1 MATDYPYMISNNKI
15 GPILEKIRTAEKP
28 PKFTYELLKKMGFPS
43 SNDRAIISLLKKL
56 GFLSAD
62 GIPSEYYDQLKDKKE
77 HPYVLGERIR
87 ELYSELFSINTEINS
102 ASDDDMKGAISR
114 ITGKDAKTVDRYFST
129 FKALCTL
136 SKFGTP
142 HEKETKISAQPEETK
157 PPEHFTQLKPA
168 FHYNIQIHLPAT
180 TDISVYNAI
189 FKSLKDHLLI

>member
-28 PKFTYELLKKMGFPS
+28 PKFTNELLKKMGFPS

-56 GFLSAD
+56 GFLSVD
-62 GIPSEYYDQLKDKKE
+62 GIPTEYYDQLKDKKD

-129 FKALCTL
+129 FKALCIL
-136 SKFGTP
+136 AKFGHP
-142 HEKETKISAQPEETK
+142 PEKEIKIKQPEETK
-157 PPEHFTQLKPA
+157 SPEHIAQLKPA